1 MNRDT
6 ARTMGEVVDA
16 LHRDSRRK
24 ITKAR
29 ITKSPSDGSGR
40 FVALV
45 STFGLPPD
53 DQGDVIDRWAYERYI
68 ADAVARNRMPS
79 VWWGHGYSDPQ
90 NAIGRITKMATT
102 DEGLV
107 VEGQLSL
114 DNARALNVYEG
125 MLRGAINEFSIGYIV
140 LAEHKES
147 SPQYGTYSVLTEVS
161 LSEISVVY
169 AGANRFTRLL
179 DIKSNTASSNTTS
192 TVTWTAEPWRADLEN
207 WNRRIDEAAGPS
219 RRKVSP
225 DEVDAFI
232 REVREERVRAKL
244 AEAEQ
249 AAWEERMR
257 INTVLDPVPVRVDAR
272 MRPVAS

>member
-1 MNRDT
+1 
-6 ARTMGEVVDA
+6 MGEVMDA

-53 DQGDVIDRWAYERYI
+53 DQGDVIDRWAYARYI

-90 NAIGRITKMATT
+90 NAIGRITKMGTT

-125 MLRGAINEFSIGYIV
+125 MLRGTINEFSIGYIV

-169 AGANRFTRLL
+169 AGRIGSRGCSTSRATRRAATRPRPSPGPRSHGGPTSKTGIVGSTRRP
-179 DIKSNTASSNTTS
+179 DRRDARCPPTKWTRSSARCARNVS
-192 TVTWTAEPWRADLEN
+192 GRSSPR
-207 WNRRIDEAAGPS
+207 PS
-219 RRKVSP
+219 RRHGS
-225 DEVDAFI
+225 DGC
-232 REVREERVRAKL
+232 
-244 AEAEQ
+244 
-249 AAWEERMR
+249 
-257 INTVLDPVPVRVDAR
+257 
-272 MRPVAS
+272 S

>member
-1 MNRDT
+1 
-6 ARTMGEVVDA
+6 
-16 LHRDSRRK
+16 
-24 ITKAR
+24 
-29 ITKSPSDGSGR
+29 
-40 FVALV
+40 
-45 STFGLPPD
+45 
-53 DQGDVIDRWAYERYI
+53 
-68 ADAVARNRMPS
+68 
-79 VWWGHGYSDPQ
+79 
-90 NAIGRITKMATT
+90 MATT
-102 DEGLV
+102 NEGLI

-114 DNARALNVYEG
+114 DNARTLNVYEG
-125 MLRGAINEFSIGYIV
+125 MLRDTINEFSIGYIV

-147 SPQYGTYSVLTEVS
+147 SPQYGTYSALTEVS

-179 DIKSNTASSNTTS
+179 DIKSNTTSSNTTS
-192 TVTWTAEPWRADLEN
+192 TVTRTAEPWRADLED

-219 RRKVSP
+219 RRKVSA

-257 INTVLDPVPVRVDAR
+257 ISLVLAAVPVRVDAL
-272 MRPVAS
+272 MRPDR